1 MIYLKIKAIIQ
12 YLLELAKQLK
22 ASFVGSLS
30 NQHSPLRGDLGGL
43 LVLFLLTSCLSESP
57 RDQIDQDAA
66 YSSAT
71 TLYDNTVATLYN
83 YMGGTQAS
91 QGLQGTY
98 RGVYDYNSLT
108 TDECIIPIRGGDW
121 YDGGFWQD
129 LYLHSWTASDQ
140 SLEDTWNY
148 LYKVINL
155 SNKTIEDLNSH
166 KSLLTD
172 AQLTTYTA
180 EARAVRAMFYWYTM
194 DMWGNIP
201 LITSTS
207 QSLANT
213 SQSKRS
219 VLYKFIWDELQ
230 AVEPLLPN
238 EKSNLQGDYYGRM
251 TRPVVDFLLA
261 KLALNYE
268 VYADD
273 DRTDGVRPSGSDASF
288 TVDGQTMNAWQACV
302 YYCDK
307 LTADGYTLM
316 ADRTA
321 NFSVHNENS
330 TENIFVIPMDKT
342 LYTQQ
347 FQNLFR
353 SRHYAHG
360 GAYGTASE
368 NGTCATLATVH
379 DYGYGT
385 DSVDTRWNQDFYSD
399 TVYVDGKTIALDG
412 GGVLVYY
419 PLEVTSTNLTYSKY
433 IRTAGARMKK
443 YEVDRTAYNDGKNC
457 DNDIV
462 LFRYADAVLMR
473 AEAHVRNGESG
484 QADLDAIRSR
494 VGMPSRKATLTNIL
508 RERRMELMWEGWRRN
523 DLIRY
528 GLFNKAY
535 DIRPQ
540 LDGEASGYTT
550 VFPIPA
556 KVLALNTKLE
566 QNRGYK

>member
-1 MIYLKIKAIIQ
+1 MKVRDYITSIQ
-12 YLLELAKQLK
+12 NNIAVDEQTTVAGLTRLA
-22 ASFVGSLS
+22 
-30 NQHSPLRGDLGGL
+30 GL
-43 LVLFLLTSCLSESP
+43 LTFTLFLLTSCLSETP
-57 RDQIDQDAA
+57 RDQIDREQAFT
-66 YSSAT
+66 SAT

-83 YMGGTQAS
+83 YVGGTQPS

-129 LYLHSWTASDQ
+129 LYLHTWTASDQ
-140 SLEDTWNY
+140 SLEDTWDY
-148 LYKVINL
+148 LYHVISL
-155 SNKTIEDLNSH
+155 SNKAIEDLDSH
-166 KSLLTD
+166 KSILTD
-172 AQLTTYTA
+172 AQLSAYTA

-201 LITSTS
+201 LVTSTS
-207 QSLANT
+207 QTPAST
-213 SQSKRS
+213 IQSKRS
-219 VLYKFIWDELQ
+219 VIYRYIWGELQ
-230 AVEPLLPN
+230 AVEPLLAD
-238 EKSNLQGDYYGRM
+238 EKSNLPGDYYGRM

-261 KLALNYE
+261 KIALNYE

-273 DRTDGVRPSGSDASF
+273 DWTDGVRPSGTDASF
-288 TVDGQTMNAWQACV
+288 TVDGKTMNAWQTCV

-307 LTADGYTLM
+307 LTAAGYSLM
-316 ADRTA
+316 ADRMA

-347 FQNLFR
+347 FQYLFR
-353 SRHYAHG
+353 SRHYVHG

-379 DYGYGT
+379 EYGYGT
-385 DSVDTRWNQDFYSD
+385 DSLDARWDQDFYSD
-399 TVYVDGKTIALDG
+399 TVYVDGRTISLDG

-419 PLEVTSTNLTYSKY
+419 PLAVTSTNLTYSKY

-484 QADLDAIRSR
+484 QADLDAIRHR
-494 VGMPSRKATLTNIL
+494 VGMLPRPATLTNIL

-540 LDGEASGYTT
+540 LDGETSGYTS

-556 KVLALNTKLE
+556 KVLDLNKKLE
-566 QNRGYK
+566 QNKGYK

>member
-1 MIYLKIKAIIQ
+1 MRII
-12 YLLELAKQLK
+12 LP
-22 ASFVGSLS
+22 LS
-30 NQHSPLRGDLGGL
+30 L
-43 LVLFLLTSCLSESP
+43 LVGCCLLSSCLSESP
-57 RDQIDQDAA
+57 RDQIDQEAA
-66 YSSAT
+66 YTSAT
-71 TLYDNTVATLYN
+71 TLYDNTVATLYS
-83 YMGGTQAS
+83 YIGSTQDS
-91 QGLQGTY
+91 QGLQGTF

-148 LYKVINL
+148 LYRVINL
-155 SNKTIEDLNSH
+155 SNKAIEDLESH

-172 AQLTTYTA
+172 AQLSAYTA

-207 QSLANT
+207 QTLENT
-213 SQSKRS
+213 TQSKRS
-219 VLYKFIWDELQ
+219 VTYKFIWDELQ

-273 DRTDGVRPSGSDASF
+273 DWTDGVRPSGSNASF
-288 TVDGQTMNAWQACV
+288 SVDGKTMNAWQTCV

-347 FQNLFR
+347 FQYLFR

-379 DYGYGT
+379 EYGYGT
-385 DSVDTRWNQDFYSD
+385 DNVDSRWDQDFYSD

-473 AEAHVRNGESG
+473 AEALVRNGESG
-484 QADLDAIRSR
+484 QADLDAIRGR
-494 VGMPSRKATLTNIL
+494 VGMPSRKATLDNIL
-508 RERRMELMWEGWRRN
+508 SERRMELMWEGWRRN

-556 KVLALNTKLE
+556 KVLDLNKKLE
-566 QNRGYK
+566 QNNGYR

>member
-1 MIYLKIKAIIQ
+1 MKLNFSTIIVVFAT
-12 YLLELAKQLK
+12 LLM
-22 ASFVGSLS
+22 LS
-30 NQHSPLRGDLGGL
+30 
-43 LVLFLLTSCLSESP
+43 SCLSEDP
-57 RDQIDQDAA
+57 RDQLSRDKVFT
-66 YSSAT
+66 SAT

-83 YMGGTQAS
+83 YIGGNQQS

-98 RGVYDYNSLT
+98 RGIYDYNSLT

-129 LYLHSWTASDQ
+129 LYLHTWTSSDQ
-140 SLEDTWNY
+140 SLHDMWDY
-148 LYKVINL
+148 LYKVISLCNQAIYDI
-155 SNKTIEDLNSH
+155 NAH
-166 KSLLTD
+166 KSLLTE

-180 EARAVRAMFYWYTM
+180 EVRAVRAMFYWYTM
-194 DMWGNIP
+194 DLWGNIP
-201 LITSTS
+201 LVTSAS
-207 QSLANT
+207 QTLAET
-213 SQSKRS
+213 TQSKRS
-219 VLYKFIWDELQ
+219 EVYSYIWDELQ
-230 AVEPLLPN
+230 QVEPLLAN
-238 EKSNLQGDYYGRM
+238 EKSNLQGEYYGRV
-251 TRPVVDFLLA
+251 TRPVVDFILA

-273 DRTDGVRPSGSDASF
+273 DWTDGMRPSGSDASLIVND
-288 TVDGQTMNAWQACV
+288 TTMNAWQACI
-302 YYCDK
+302 YYCNK

-316 ADRTA
+316 ADRAA

-347 FQNLFR
+347 FQYLFR

-379 DYGYGT
+379 EYGYGT
-385 DSVDTRWNQDFYSD
+385 DSVDTRWSQDFYSD
-399 TVYVDGKTIALDG
+399 TVYVDGKTISLDG

-419 PLEVTSTNLTYSKY
+419 PLEVTSTNLTYSAY

-484 QADLDAIRSR
+484 QADLDAIRHR
-494 VGMPSRKATLTNIL
+494 VGMPLRVATLTNIL
-508 RERRMELMWEGWRRN
+508 KERRMELMWEGWRRN
-523 DLIRY
+523 DLVRY

-540 LDGEASGYTT
+540 LDGESNGYTI

-556 KVLALNTKLE
+556 KVLDLNSNLH
-566 QNRGYK
+566 QNPVYK

>member
-1 MIYLKIKAIIQ
+1 MKVRDYITSIQ
-12 YLLELAKQLK
+12 SNIAVDEQTTVAGLTRLA
-22 ASFVGSLS
+22 
-30 NQHSPLRGDLGGL
+30 GL
-43 LVLFLLTSCLSESP
+43 LTFTLFLLTSCLSETP
-57 RDQIDQDAA
+57 RDQIDREQAFT
-66 YSSAT
+66 SAT

-83 YMGGTQAS
+83 YVGGTQPS

-129 LYLHSWTASDQ
+129 LYLHTWTASDQ
-140 SLEDTWNY
+140 SLEDTWDY
-148 LYKVINL
+148 LYRIISL
-155 SNKTIEDLNSH
+155 SNKAIEDLDSH
-166 KSLLTD
+166 KLILTD
-172 AQLTTYTA
+172 AQLSAYTA
-180 EARAVRAMFYWYTM
+180 EVRAVRAMFYWYTM

-201 LITSTS
+201 LVTSTS
-207 QSLANT
+207 QTPAST
-213 SQSKRS
+213 IQSKRS
-219 VLYKFIWDELQ
+219 VIYRYIWDELQ
-230 AVEPLLPN
+230 AVEPLLAD
-238 EKSNLQGDYYGRM
+238 EKSNLPGDYYGRM

-261 KLALNYE
+261 KIALNYE

-273 DRTDGVRPSGSDASF
+273 DWTDGVRPSGTDASF
-288 TVDGQTMNAWQACV
+288 TVDGKTMNAWQTCV

-307 LTADGYTLM
+307 LTAAGYSLM

-347 FQNLFR
+347 FQYLFR
-353 SRHYAHG
+353 SRHYVHG

-379 DYGYGT
+379 EYGYGT
-385 DSVDTRWNQDFYSD
+385 DSLDARWDQDFYSD
-399 TVYVDGKTIALDG
+399 TVYVDGRTISLDG

-419 PLEVTSTNLTYSKY
+419 PLAVTSTNLTYSKY

-484 QADLDAIRSR
+484 QADLDAIRHR
-494 VGMPSRKATLTNIL
+494 VGMLPRPATLTNIL

-540 LDGEASGYTT
+540 LDGETSGYTS

-556 KVLALNTKLE
+556 KVLDLNKKLE
-566 QNRGYK
+566 QNKGYK